1 MKILIT
7 GASGLL
13 GSTMMQTAG
22 VEGHE
27 TLALDRSLINWHDP
41 LANQALFDG
50 MDAVVHA
57 AANTNVEQCE
67 KEPDACYRDNT
78 LLTEIIAKATA
89 HSGVKLAYISSTG
102 VYGNHKTE
110 PYCEYDPTE
119 PTTHHHRSKLLAEKL
134 VLQHCR
140 NPLIIR
146 TGWLFGGPANNPK
159 NFVMRRVEEAQAAG
173 QGSITSN
180 AQQRGNPSYVDDVVH
195 RLYQLLELEQAGLYN
210 VVSTG
215 VASRFDYVSAIIA
228 LAGLSNPVL
237 PSNASHFQ
245 RVAQVSDNE
254 AALNWK
260 ARIRG
265 LRPMP
270 DWQTSLARYMR
281 DQLKFGL

>member
-13 GSTMMQTAG
+13 GSTMMQTAEA
-22 VEGHE
+22 EGHVA
-27 TLALDRSLINWHDP
+27 LALDRSLLNWHDP
-41 LANQALFDG
+41 LANLALFDG
-50 MDAVVHA
+50 VDAVVHA

-67 KEPDACYRDNT
+67 KEPEACYRDNT
-78 LLTEIIAKATA
+78 LLTEVVAKAA
-89 HSGVKLAYISSTG
+89 AECGVKLAFISSTG
-102 VYGNHKTE
+102 VYGKHKTE
-110 PYCEYDPTE
+110 PYCEYDLTE
-119 PTTHHHRSKLLAEKL
+119 PTTHHHRSKLLAEQV

-146 TGWLFGGPANNPK
+146 TGWLFGGPPNNPK

-173 QGSITSN
+173 QGSISSN
-180 AQQRGNPSYVDDVVH
+180 AQQRGNPSYVDDVAH

-210 VVSTG
+210 VVGTG
-215 VASRFDYVSAIIA
+215 VASRFDYVSAIIE

-260 ARIRG
+260 ARVRG

-270 DWQTSLARYMR
+270 DWRTSLARYMR
-281 DQLKFGL
+281 NELKLGL